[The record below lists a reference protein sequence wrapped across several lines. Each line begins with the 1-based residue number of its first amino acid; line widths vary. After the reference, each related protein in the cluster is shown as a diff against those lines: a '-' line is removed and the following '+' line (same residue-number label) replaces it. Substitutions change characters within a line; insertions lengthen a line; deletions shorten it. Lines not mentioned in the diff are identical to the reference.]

1 MTHSTELNIKS
12 FIRRVDLL
20 TLRLFISL
28 AEERHLGR
36 CGMRENIAASAITK
50 RIQDLEDAL
59 GTKVFY
65 RESKGFVLTPAG
77 HAVEAHV
84 REMFDT
90 LSRLRSDIS
99 EFTDGVRGHVR
110 LWANES
116 CIVQFLARDISDF
129 GREFPLVEVEL
140 HEDITSG
147 ILQAV
152 ERGEADLGVIAPFG
166 DFVTNLATVPYRT
179 EQMCAVLRTDHPLAS
194 QKAISVEQLM
204 DAGLIGFPEN
214 ASLMQQVLK
223 AMAQR
228 GRPMVLR
235 HRVRNNQAARSMV
248 QAGLGVTIQ
257 AAGMLE
263 RESNPAI
270 IAVPLVEGWAV
281 RQLQIAMRS
290 EAGLPVSARALLKH
304 LRG

>member
-1 MTHSTELNIKS
+1 MTQNIKS

-50 RIQDLEDAL
+50 RIHDLEDAL
-59 GTKVFY
+59 GSKLFY

-77 HAVEAHV
+77 QAVEAHV

-90 LSRLRSDIS
+90 LSRLRSEIS
-99 EFTDGVRGHVR
+99 EFAEGVRGHVR

-129 GREFPLVEVEL
+129 VREFPLVEVEL
-140 HEDITSG
+140 HEDVTTG

-166 DFVTNLATVPYRT
+166 DPVTNLVTVPYRM
-179 EQMCAVLRTDHPLAS
+179 EQMCAVVRTDHPLAA
-194 QKAISVEQLM
+194 QKAISVEQLI

-214 ASLMQQVLK
+214 SALMQRLLK
-223 AMAQR
+223 ATAES
-228 GRPMVLR
+228 GKPLVLR

-257 AAGMLE
+257 ASGMLE
-263 RESNPAI
+263 REANPTIVAI
-270 IAVPLVEGWAV
+270 PLTEGWAM

>member
-1 MTHSTELNIKS
+1 MTHPAPLNIKS

-28 AEERHLGR
+28 AEERHLGS
-36 CGMRENIAASAITK
+36 CSMRESIAASAITK

-59 GTKVFY
+59 GAKVFY
-65 RESKGFVLTPAG
+65 RETKGFILTPAG

-84 REMFDT
+84 REMFET

-99 EFTDGVRGHVR
+99 EFADGARGHVR
-110 LWANES
+110 LWANEA

-129 GREFPLVEVEL
+129 KLEFPLVEVEL
-140 HEDITSG
+140 HEDVTQG

-152 ERGEADLGVIAPFG
+152 ERGEADLGVIATFG
-166 DFVTNLATVPYRT
+166 DPVTNLTTVPYRT
-179 EQMCAVLRTDHPLAS
+179 EQLCAVVRTDHPLAS
-194 QKAISVEQLM
+194 QKAISVEQLI
-204 DAGLIGFPEN
+204 DAGLIGFLEN
-214 ASLMQQVLK
+214 SALMQQVLK
-223 AMAQR
+223 ATTQL
-228 GRPMVLR
+228 GKPLVFR
-235 HRVRNNQAARSMV
+235 HRVRNNHAARSMV

-263 RESNPAI
+263 PEPNPVIVAIPLSESWAI
-270 IAVPLVEGWAV
+270 
-281 RQLQIAMRS
+281 RQLRIAMRS